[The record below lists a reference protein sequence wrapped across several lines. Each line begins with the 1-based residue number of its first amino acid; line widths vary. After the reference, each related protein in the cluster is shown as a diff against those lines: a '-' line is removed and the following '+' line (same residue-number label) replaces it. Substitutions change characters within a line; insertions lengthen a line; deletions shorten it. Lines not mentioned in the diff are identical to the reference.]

1 MTERAPYGRRKR
13 RDEDL
18 SANADSPRDSRPYR
32 NETYY
37 GRPSIKP
44 SHWGWLIAGY
54 YFTGGLGGGAQVI
67 ATVVDL
73 ASPERDR
80 TIVRAG
86 RYISLAAL
94 LASPPLLIADL
105 HTPVRFYN
113 MLRIVRPTS
122 PMSIGSWALSVF
134 GLFAGLTAVA
144 QGVEDLTG
152 STVARRA
159 ARWLSVPAA
168 GMGMVMAGY
177 TGALSAATSVP
188 LWAAIPRALP
198 TLFGLASTAS
208 ALAAITLAAEARNAP
223 EGTQHRLERLSLI
236 IGVGELALHAIISQ
250 IWRARDVAGPIETP
264 KLGAL
269 HKYGMVGLGAALPV
283 AIHAAQQLTGRRSRT
298 GTIIAAA
305 ATLAGVFIERLV
317 IVFGG
322 NESARS
328 ATDYLRFTQPR
339 KPRMGQNRIVSDDG
353 ETQSGTT
360 NR

>member
-1 MTERAPYGRRKR
+1 MSEMTERAPYGRRKR
-13 RDEDL
+13 REGDF
-18 SANADSPRDSRPYR
+18 STNADSPRGSRPYR
-32 NETYY
+32 DETYY
-37 GRPSIKP
+37 GRPSIKA

-54 YFTGGLGGGAQVI
+54 YFVGGLAGSAQVI

-73 ASPERDR
+73 ASPQRDR

-105 HTPVRFYN
+105 QTPARFYN

-122 PMSIGSWALSVF
+122 PMSIGSWVLSAF

-144 QGVEDLTG
+144 QAVEDLTG
-152 STVARRA
+152 SATARRA

-168 GMGMVMAGY
+168 AMGMVMATY
-177 TGALSAATSVP
+177 TGALSTATSVP

-198 TLFGLASTAS
+198 ALFGLASTAS
-208 ALAAITLAAEARNAP
+208 SLAAISLAAEARKAP
-223 EGTQHRLERLSLI
+223 EGMLHRLERLSLI
-236 IGVGELALHAIISQ
+236 VGVGELALHGIISET
-250 IWRARDVAGPIETP
+250 WRAREVAGPIETP

-269 HKYGMVGLGAALPV
+269 HKYGMIGLGAILPT

-298 GTIIAAA
+298 GTIVAAA

-322 NESARS
+322 NDSARS

-339 KPRMGQNRIVSDDG
+339 KGHSTSTQAG
-353 ETQSGTT
+353 E
-360 NR
+360 

>member
-1 MTERAPYGRRKR
+1 MREMTERAPYGRRKR
-13 RDEDL
+13 RDEDF
-18 SANADSPRDSRPYR
+18 STNADSPRGSRPYR

-54 YFTGGLGGGAQVI
+54 YFVGGLAGGAQVI

-73 ASPERDR
+73 ASPQRDR

-105 HTPVRFYN
+105 HTPGRFYN

-122 PMSIGSWALSVF
+122 PMSIGSWVLSAF

-144 QGVEDLTG
+144 QGIEDLTD
-152 STVARRA
+152 STTARRT

-168 GMGMVMAGY
+168 ATGMVMATY
-177 TGALSAATSVP
+177 TGALSTATSVP
-188 LWAAIPRALP
+188 LWASIPRALP
-198 TLFGLASTAS
+198 ALFGLASTAS
-208 ALAAITLAAEARNAP
+208 ALAAIELAAEARNAP
-223 EGTQHRLERLSLI
+223 EGTQHRLDRLSLI
-236 IGVGELALHAIISQ
+236 VGVGELALHGIISQ
-250 IWRARDVAGPIETP
+250 TWKARKVAGPIEAP

-269 HKYGMVGLGAALPV
+269 HKYGMIGLSAALPV
-283 AIHAAQQLTGRRSRT
+283 AIHGVQQLTGRRSRT
-298 GTIIAAA
+298 GAIVAAA
-305 ATLAGVFIERLV
+305 ATLVGVFIERLV

-322 NESARS
+322 NASARS
-328 ATDYLRFTQPR
+328 ATDYLRFTQPSR
-339 KPRMGQNRIVSDDG
+339 VSSRPAQ
-353 ETQSGTT
+353 EREQ
-360 NR
+360 

>member
-1 MTERAPYGRRKR
+1 VSEMTERAPYGRRKR
-13 RDEDL
+13 RDGDF
-18 SANADSPRDSRPYR
+18 STNADSPRGSRPYR
-32 NETYY
+32 DETYY
-37 GRPSIKP
+37 SRPSIKP

-54 YFTGGLGGGAQVI
+54 YFVGGIAGGTQVI

-73 ASPERDR
+73 ASPQRDR

-86 RYISLAAL
+86 RYISLVAL

-105 HTPVRFYN
+105 QTPDRFYN

-122 PMSIGSWALSVF
+122 PMSIGSWVLSAF

-152 STVARRA
+152 STAARST

-168 GMGMVMAGY
+168 ATGMVMASY
-177 TGALSAATSVP
+177 TGALSTATSVP

-236 IGVGELALHAIISQ
+236 IGIGELALHAIISQ
-250 IWRARDVAGPIETP
+250 TWRARQVAGPIETP

-269 HKYGMVGLGAALPV
+269 HKYGMVGLGAVLPV
-283 AIHAAQQLTGRRSRT
+283 AIHGAQQLIGRRSRT

-339 KPRMGQNRIVSDDG
+339 KAKDG
-353 ETQSGTT
+353 PAQE
-360 NR
+360 RE